1 MCYSALLSVQIQ
13 PVLKHA
19 QLGIMLT
26 AMSDNVPHAT
36 APVSLA
42 LENTAH
48 SAFPANQAGTDLE
61 KDAQTSVQQ
70 GKVQDL

>member
-1 MCYSALLSVQIQ
+1 MRCSIAANTEYDVLLSVQIQ

-19 QLGIMLT
+19 QMGIMLT
-26 AMSDNVPHAT
+26 AMRDNVPHAI

-48 SAFPANQAGTDLE
+48 SVFPANLAGTDKE
-61 KDAQTSVQQ
+61 EDA
-70 GKVQDL
+70 

>member
-1 MCYSALLSVQIQ
+1 MICYSELLSVQIQ

-19 QLGIMLT
+19 QKGIMLT
-26 AMSDNVPHAT
+26 VMRDNVPHAT

-48 SAFPANQAGTDLE
+48 SASPANQAGTDKE
-61 KDAQTSVQQ
+61 KDA
-70 GKVQDL
+70 